1 MAINFFLAQ
10 LETKVGDFD
19 KNFQKIISSYKVA
32 ESKKFDFCVTT
43 EMAITGY
50 PPKDLLLRDDF
61 IKKTNYFIN
70 QLVKFTKNKKCILCV
85 GSPVKEKEKLFNSLL
100 IIKNGIIVSRIDKN
114 LLPNYGVFDEKR
126 YFSPGIKLNNIF
138 KFGKKKIGFLIC
150 EDFWDDNLINK
161 LNIKKI
167 DFLIII
173 NASPFEKKKN
183 IQRVKTAKKRVD
195 VFKCPIFYLN
205 LVGTQDDLIF
215 DGGSFLINKN
225 KKIEFQA
232 PFFME
237 SNIEITDKN
246 NYKKKIPKLSHD
258 KNELIYSALTFS
270 LKKYYNENNFS
281 KIIIGISGG
290 IDSALTAALACD
302 AIGYENVTGYFL
314 PSQYTSKESLTDA
327 YELSDNLQFK
337 ICNIDIEP
345 FIQVY
350 KKQLKKIF
358 NSNVVDITEENIQSR
373 IRGNIL
379 MAISNKYNALLLSTG
394 NKSEM
399 AVGYSTLY
407 GDMCGGFSLLK
418 DIYKTEVFKL
428 SYWRNKNKFQ
438 NSKLNLIPNNI
449 LTKEPTAEL
458 NFNQKDTDSLP
469 AYDILDEIL
478 YFLIDKNLGIE
489 KIIKKGFKE
498 KLVLEIWK
506 MVKNSEFKRFQSSIG
521 PKVSYMSFD
530 NDRRFPIVN
539 KFIL

>member
-1 MAINFFLAQ
+1 M
-10 LETKVGDFD
+10 ETKVGDFD
-19 KNFQKIISSYKVA
+19 QNFEKITSSYKTA
-32 ESKKFDFCVTT
+32 ESKNFDFCITT
-43 EMAITGY
+43 EMAISGY

-61 IKKTNYFIN
+61 IKKTNYYISK
-70 QLVKFTKNKKCILCV
+70 LVKFTKNKKCILCL

-100 IIKNGIIVSRIDKN
+100 IIKNGIIVDRIDKN

-150 EDFWDDNLINK
+150 EDFWDDNFISK
-161 LNIKKI
+161 LNKNKI

-183 IQRVKTAKKRVD
+183 DQRIKTAKKRVD
-195 VFKCPIFYLN
+195 FLKCPIFYLN

-215 DGGSFLINKN
+215 DGGSFLINE
-225 KKIEFQA
+225 KKIIEFQA
-232 PFFME
+232 PFFLE
-237 SNIEITDKN
+237 SNIEITHKN
-246 NYKKKIPKLSHD
+246 NDRKKKFKFSHD
-258 KNELIYSALTFS
+258 RNELIYSALNFS
-270 LKKYYNENNFS
+270 LKKYYNDNSFS

-302 AIGYENVTGYFL
+302 AIGFENVTGYFL
-314 PSQYTSKESLTDA
+314 PSQYTSKESFTDA

-337 ICNIDIEP
+337 LCNIDIQP

-358 NSNVVDITEENIQSR
+358 NSNVVDVTEENIQSR

-418 DIYKTEVFKL
+418 DIYKTEVFRL
-428 SYWRNKNKFQ
+428 STWRNNNKFQ
-438 NSKLNLIPNNI
+438 NSKLNKPGIIPNNI

-469 AYDILDEIL
+469 SYDILDEIL
-478 YFLIDKNLGIE
+478 YYLIDENLGIE

-521 PKVSYMSFD
+521 PKVSSMSFD

-539 KFIL
+539 KFKL